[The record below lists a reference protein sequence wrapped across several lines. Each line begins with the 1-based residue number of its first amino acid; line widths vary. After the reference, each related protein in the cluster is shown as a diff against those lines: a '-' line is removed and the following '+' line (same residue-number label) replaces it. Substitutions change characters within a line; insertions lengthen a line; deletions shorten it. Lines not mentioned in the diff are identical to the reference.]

1 MATKSIF
8 LSREKIL
15 DKFSERSLMTIEQ
28 ITFIAS
34 NIRLLEADAHGPLT
48 PLVCVKQ
55 DNYMLNNKI
64 FL

>member
-1 MATKSIF
+1 
-8 LSREKIL
+8 
-15 DKFSERSLMTIEQ
+15 MTIEQ